1 MRAPLSTGMA
11 LTSTTPRSSLALRRI
26 ALFEGLS
33 DQRLDLLAQQ
43 CLWHS
48 VEAGKPLL
56 LRAEQQGDVF
66 MLVSGRVRVTTYAA
80 NGRQVTF
87 RDSEAGEHFGD
98 IAAIDGGPRSADVVT
113 LLPSVLASLDRAAF
127 LGLLREEPLVAE
139 RVMQRLAS
147 LVRQLSE
154 RVIELSTLG
163 VQNRLHAELLRL
175 ARAAGVA
182 HNQARL
188 EPAPRHAALASQIS
202 TNREQVTRELNVLVR
217 SGVLQKD
224 GKALLVADVARLEA
238 MVSQVRDDAG

>member
-1 MRAPLSTGMA
+1 MRAPLPTGMA
-11 LTSTTPRSSLALRRI
+11 PTSSTPRSSLALRRI

-56 LRAEQQGDVF
+56 LRAEQQGEVF

-154 RVIELSTLG
+154 RVIDLSTLG

-175 ARAAGVA
+175 ARTAGVA
-182 HNQARL
+182 YNQARL

-202 TNREQVTRELNVLVR
+202 TNREQVTRELNVLAR
-217 SGVLQKD
+217 SGVLQKE

-238 MVSQVRDDAG
+238 MVSQVRGDAG

>member
-1 MRAPLSTGMA
+1 MA
-11 LTSTTPRSSLALRRI
+11 KPELTPRSSLALRQI
-26 ALFEGLS
+26 ALLEGLS

-56 LRAEQQGDVF
+56 LRAEQQGDLF
-66 MLVSGRVRVTTYAA
+66 LLVSGRVRVTTYSA

-113 LLPSVLASLDRAAF
+113 LEPSVVASLDRAAF
-127 LGLLREEPLVAE
+127 MTLLHDEPLVAQ
-139 RVMQRLAS
+139 RVMLRLVS

-154 RVIELSTLG
+154 RVIDLSTLG

-175 ARAAGVA
+175 ARTAGIVG
-182 HNQARL
+182 NQARL
-188 EPAPRHAALASQIS
+188 DPAPKHAALASQIS

-217 SGVLQKD
+217 GGVLRKD
-224 GKALLVADVARLEA
+224 DKALLVADVARLEL
-238 MVSQVRDDAG
+238 MVSQVRGDAD